1 MDIHF
6 GNILLNMVR
15 TEIKHKRIKSIT
27 HTFNPGITTIE
38 FVKKYEVD
46 LSKKVR
52 KKHKKRKKNIK

>member
-1 MDIHF
+1 
-6 GNILLNMVR
+6 MVR

-46 LSKKVR
+46 LSRKVR
-52 KKHKKRKKNIK
+52 KKHKKRKRI